1 MPDLTTEWLGLSLRS
16 PLVVAASPVSRDAE
30 AAAAAV
36 RAGAGAVI
44 LPSLFEEELIAE
56 ELALHR
62 LLDAEDDRDA
72 ESGSLLPPV
81 VVTAAGP
88 YLAHLRALAARLD
101 VPVIASLNGVTPGGW
116 TDHAAALEAAGAAA
130 IELNL
135 YEVATDPDEPGD
147 AVEARQAEVVRAVVA
162 AVRVPVTVKIGP
174 SYASVPAF
182 LRRIEAAGARGA
194 TLFNRFWQPDVDP
207 AALSVAR
214 KLDLS
219 DPRELPLRL
228 HGLALAAPW
237 DAALARLHRRRLD
250 GGGCGQGDPLR
261 RAGGAGG
268 VRPAAARGRGGW
280 APSSR
285 NCATGSPRMA
295 TPAPAEIRGLL
306 ARHPGRDP
314 AAWERLNYIRML
326 GSWQPPPGWR

>member
-16 PLVVAASPVSRDAE
+16 PVVVAASPVSRDAD

-44 LPSLFEEELIAE
+44 LPSLFEEELVAE

-62 LLDAEDDRDA
+62 LLDAEEDRDA
-72 ESGSLLPPV
+72 EAGSLLPPV
-81 VVTAAGP
+81 TVTAAGP
-88 YLAHLRALAARLD
+88 YLAHLRALVARLD

-116 TDHAAALEAAGAAA
+116 TDHAQALEAAGAAA

-135 YEVATDPDEPGD
+135 YEVATDPDEPGA
-147 AVEARQAEVVRAVVA
+147 AVETRQSEVVRAVVA

-174 SYASVPAF
+174 FYASVPAF
-182 LRRIEAAGARGA
+182 LRRLEGVGARGA

-207 AALSVAR
+207 VALAVAR
-214 KLDLS
+214 RLDLS
-219 DPRELPLRL
+219 DARELPLRL

-237 DAALARLHRRRLD
+237 TRLSLGCTGGVWTGEDAVKAILCGAQVVQVASALLQH
-250 GGGCGQGDPLR
+250 GPG
-261 RAGGAGG
+261 RAGGILAELRDWLAVHGHADL
-268 VRPAAARGRGGW
+268 R
-280 APSSR
+280 
-285 NCATGSPRMA
+285 
-295 TPAPAEIRGLL
+295 EIRGLL

-326 GSWQPPPGWR
+326 GSWQPPVGWR